1 MANYSS
7 AIINLFFW
15 IILIGIF
22 VYIFLKILK
31 YIYSLVF
38 NLEEEEEEVF
48 FEPEPVVENE
58 VQMVNIAG
66 QEVIINDFI

>member
-22 VYIFLKILK
+22 VYIFLKISK

-38 NLEEEEEEVF
+38 NLEEEEEVF

>member
-31 YIYSLVF
+31 CIYSLVF
-38 NLEEEEEEVF
+38 NLEEEEEVF

>member
-22 VYIFLKILK
+22 VYMFLKILK
-31 YIYSLVF
+31 CIYSLVF
-38 NLEEEEEEVF
+38 NNLEEEEEVF